1 MTVRYLRG
9 LCLALLAVVSVSL
22 AAPALAQSGFP
33 DKTDDM
39 SVTLTVDHYCEVA
52 VTNHVEFSFTAALT
66 TPNPAETDDG
76 TFDVTCTATTP
87 YTISI
92 GLGDHADVSQ
102 RRMQGTTTTTNYLEY
117 DLSLV
122 GSPSAGTGAAQTYT
136 VTGTLGAG
144 QAVTPDTY
152 SDTVVITIAYDAG

>member
-22 AAPALAQSGFP
+22 AEPAFAQAQFP
-33 DKTDDM
+33 DQTDDM
-39 SVTLTVDHYCEVA
+39 NVTLTVDHYCDVA
-52 VTNHVEFSFTAALT
+52 VTDHVDFSFTAALT

-76 TFDVTCTATTP
+76 TLDVTCTETTP

-92 GLGDHADVSQ
+92 GLGNHAVVSQ
-102 RRMQGTTTTTNYLEY
+102 RRMQGGTTTTNYLEY
-117 DLSLV
+117 GLALV
-122 GSPSAGTGAAQTYT
+122 GSPSAGTGAAQSYT

-152 SDTVVITIAYDAG
+152 SDTVVITIAYGS